1 MVNKAQQDECEDLS
15 AGLSSPNKA
24 NLLLVLQGSSSSHM
38 SVRQAA
44 GRPVETGLTL

>member
-24 NLLLVLQGSSSSHM
+24 NLLLVLQGSSSSHECE
-38 SVRQAA
+38 AG
-44 GRPVETGLTL
+44 GRPACRDGFD